1 MRKRW
6 KKAREKSP
14 RKTCTTEKADEISI
28 TLGLYFSYFWG
39 LIKYIGLHNKKT
51 FEAESKFNGNKMTEN
66 KEVERALIPYFG
78 EKYPEKAQDEAIK
91 RVKKGGKICLL
102 HIIDEGQTRSIRYM
116 TGQLGEENE
125 LVETVQ
131 EAREKLQE
139 KVAEDHSEKA
149 KNIMAKH
156 GISLYPNPVDN
167 RLNYKVSETSL
178 EQISI
183 ADLTGKIHVKKHNI
197 MENGT
202 IDVSEL
208 KPGIYIIRI
217 QSNKGVFTSKIV
229 KQ

>member
-91 RVKKGGKICLL
+91 RVKKGGKIYLL

-156 GISLYPNPVDN
+156 GISI
-167 RLNYKVSETSL
+167 ESL
-178 EQISI
+178 RVTGDPLEEVLKTIEEYSI
-183 ADLTGKIHVKKHNI
+183 QLVILEKLREKI
-197 MENGT
+197 
-202 IDVSEL
+202 SEL
-208 KPGIYIIRI
+208 LLGNETDYLKDNAPCE
-217 QSNKGVFTSKIV
+217 IV
-229 KQ
+229 TVS